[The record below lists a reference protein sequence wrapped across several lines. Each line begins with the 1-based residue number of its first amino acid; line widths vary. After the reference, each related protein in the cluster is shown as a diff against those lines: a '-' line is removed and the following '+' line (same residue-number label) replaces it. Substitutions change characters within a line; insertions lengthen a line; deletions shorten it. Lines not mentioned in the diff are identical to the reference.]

1 MKKLI
6 KAIKRIDLNTIDL
19 ANALCDIIEKYYGR
33 HNYDDF
39 KKVVNERL
47 K

>member
-6 KAIKRIDLNTIDL
+6 KAIIKIDLNTIDL
-19 ANALCDIIEKYYGR
+19 ANAISDIIIEYYGEN
-33 HNYDDF
+33 NYEDF
-39 KKVVNERL
+39 KKVINKRL